1 MLVAAKK
8 KENKH
13 DIRPNLVRSRGA
25 NWRGDRGHLK
35 GHAVKGG
42 AYVSSSDWA
51 VHHSRGLGRW
61 GVYSAALRQRFTPA
75 WHSCTSGFTRV
86 NGAIRL
92 RNDVKGLAW
101 CEMKQFLIEQIPV
114 LFFNGAFFLMM
125 ALGGG

>member
-1 MLVAAKK
+1 MLAKSK
-8 KENKH
+8 NNERNY

-25 NWRGDRGHLK
+25 NWRGDRGYFK
-35 GHAVKGG
+35 STAITCPS
-42 AYVSSSDWA
+42 YVSRSDWA
-51 VHHSRGLGRW
+51 IHRALRLGRW

-125 ALGGG
+125 ALGG